1 MTRKMSRRTFLR
13 TATMLMGTSLVAACG
28 ANATPT
34 PVVIEKQVTKE
45 VVKARPKLTFWISH
59 PFLSRGSEALLK
71 AQVLDYAQQQGFDVV
86 YLQEDMTNKQK
97 LNAAIESKQLPDVFY
112 TEVTDTQ
119 TMYRTGQLADM
130 TSLVTELN
138 KNMGGFIPGPL
149 AAVTVNGKQIGVPF
163 AISTEMFY
171 ARKDALDAAGLP
183 LPLTWDDVF
192 ADARKVHKPPTLY
205 GMGLAIG
212 AGNNDAETMMNGMLW
227 AYGGSLFA
235 QDGKAIALDSP
246 VTRQLLTMLKK
257 AWDEGLWPKDAIT
270 GDTTWNNNA
279 FQGGKVAFTQNT
291 GSVAKFLK
299 DNDPALLKNTALYAP
314 PGGPKGRFVYGIAT
328 ALAVP
333 NYSKVPELAQ
343 GLIKYISSPDNY
355 QALQTELAGFR
366 VPCYAGLD
374 KMAMWADPLMKP
386 LGEAVPFTFM
396 AGYPGPVTPDALQCS
411 SQRVMAG
418 MAAHV
423 LVDNWPLDQAIAD
436 CVKQVQTIQAT
447 VAGSK

>member
-13 TATMLMGTSLVAACG
+13 TATMLMGTSLAAACG
-28 ANATPT
+28 AGPTPT
-34 PVVIEKQVTKE
+34 PVVITKEVTKE

-71 AQVLDYAQQQGFDVV
+71 TQVLDYAQQQGFDVT

-97 LNAAIESKQLPDVFY
+97 INAALESKQLPDVFY

-138 KNMGGFIPGPL
+138 KNMGGFTPGVL

-163 AISTEMFY
+163 AVSTEMFY
-171 ARKDALDAAGLP
+171 ARKDALDAAKLP

-192 ADARKVHKPPTLY
+192 ADARKVHNPPKLY
-205 GMGLAIG
+205 GLGLAIG

-227 AYGGSLFA
+227 AYGGGLWA
-235 QDGKAIALDSP
+235 KDGKTIALDSP

-279 FQGGKVAFTQNT
+279 YLAGTIAFTQNT
-291 GSVAKFLK
+291 GSIAKSMK
-299 DNDPALLKNTALYAP
+299 DSNPALLANTSLYAP
-314 PGGPKGRFVYGIAT
+314 PGGPNGRFVYGIGLAF
-328 ALAVP
+328 AVP
-333 NYSKVPELAQ
+333 NYTKVPELAQ
-343 GLIKYISSPDNY
+343 GVIRAVSSPDNY

-366 VPCYAGLD
+366 VPCYAGLGN
-374 KMAMWADPLMKP
+374 MAMWADPLMKP
-386 LGEAVPFTFM
+386 LGEAMPLTYM

-411 SQRVMAG
+411 SQRVLAG

-423 LVDNWPLDQAIAD
+423 LVDGWSNDQAIAD
-436 CVKQVQTIQAT
+436 CIKQVQTIQAA
-447 VAGSK
+447 VAGTK